1 MPLGS
6 RVLWITVE
14 PPLQLTPVCSCIS
27 FLSFSSHLPSHL
39 LTCLCSDITKAELNS
54 RYQQCNS
61 RLLRN
66 YCSCFPPRVQLQ
78 CMWRHGL
85 GKSLCHCRAPC
96 LFCVEKRASV
106 CVDVS
111 LIYFTVHSF
120 IHFLCCI
127 VKHTAVV
134 SVMQLLMAERT
145 KYQLSHFY

>member
-6 RVLWITVE
+6 RLLWITVE
-14 PPLQLTPVCSCIS
+14 PLLQLTPVCSCIS

-78 CMWRHGL
+78 RMWRHGL
-85 GKSLCHCRAPC
+85 GKSLCHCQAPC

-111 LIYFTVHSF
+111 LIYFTVTSF
-120 IHFLCCI
+120 IHPFFVLHSKAHSSCVCN
-127 VKHTAVV
+127 AA
-134 SVMQLLMAERT
+134 SDGREN
-145 KYQLSHFY
+145 